1 MELIKVELVNEA
13 AKLAGMTREDT
24 LRVAEA
30 ISQVIRATLAKGE
43 KITLVG
49 FGAFEVQHRAAR
61 KGRNPQKPT
70 VEIDIP
76 EKNVPRFRAGK
87 NLKEAVN
94 PPKPKPRAKKKK

>member
-1 MELIKVELVNEA
+1 MGLIKAELVNEA
-13 AKLAGMTREDT
+13 AKLAGTTREDT

-30 ISQVIRATLAKGE
+30 IAQVIRAALAKGE
-43 KITLVG
+43 KISLVG

-70 VEIDIP
+70 MEIEIP

-87 NLKEAVN
+87 SLKEAVT
-94 PPKPKPRAKKKK
+94 PPKPKAKKKK